1 MSKFSSFLVFFVLV
15 LGVTD
20 AQENDSNHT
29 TIICGS
35 DNHKHYSYDEKYEA
49 TYRKAVVN
57 YFEKGIGV
65 NKSNAVFTIPT
76 VVHIIHDG
84 SPLGTDV
91 NPTDGEIISQIQR
104 ASDRFRHQQ
113 PGADT
118 YTNPNYGVDTEIDL
132 CLANIDPS
140 GNYSSGIL
148 RYYDP
153 INTNDPS
160 YDYMNNLAWDKSLY
174 NNIFIAKDIGGAC
187 GYANGQ
193 FTVYLAS
200 CFNPGLTC
208 HELGHHFSLAH
219 TFSGSCSNNDC
230 LSDGDKVCD
239 TPPKPN
245 SGTVQGATCEA
256 PANSCTTDDDL
267 SNNNPYRP
275 IANGGLGDQ
284 PDMYAN
290 YMDYTGGCW
299 DAFTLGQKVRMQFN
313 LTNSRAALY
322 GNVTACNGPSMAA
335 NDAGVTDIMIIQMDA
350 CDKSIEVSAAVNNYG
365 TEVLQS
371 VIVEIVI
378 DGEIRS
384 SQTVSNLN
392 IVSGG
397 PDSLVAL
404 TTVILTKGYIGGD
417 YCSTLSACADF
428 NPASANGPG
437 NPTVVSIVGAFP
449 ELQSGITSVEICVEV
464 EGDVASTSEVFDVS
478 IEGITSLGVTN
489 NTSRDCQGVSPK
501 KCFMI
506 AVGDYNNMKA
516 DGMINIS
523 LDPLTGQ
530 INPNLCSVHQ
540 ACGYVSIP
548 LKDACDGI
556 NFDPLEA
563 PYDESYSASGYIKA
577 LSPVANSTNLSLQAA
592 DSVVFK
598 SPFEV
603 SAAGVLEV
611 LMEDCEE

>member
-113 PGADT
+113 PGAET

-132 CLANIDPS
+132 CLANVDPS

-208 HELGHHFSLAH
+208 HELGHHVLIMIVCQMETRSVIHLPSPIQVLSKEQLARLQLILALRMMMIFLIITH
-219 TFSGSCSNNDC
+219 I
-230 LSDGDKVCD
+230 
-239 TPPKPN
+239 
-245 SGTVQGATCEA
+245 
-256 PANSCTTDDDL
+256 DL
-267 SNNNPYRP
+267 SLTADLE
-275 IANGGLGDQ
+275 ISQ
-284 PDMYAN
+284 I
-290 YMDYTGGCW
+290 C
-299 DAFTLGQKVRMQFN
+299 TL
-313 LTNSRAALY
+313 T
-322 GNVTACNGPSMAA
+322 
-335 NDAGVTDIMIIQMDA
+335 IWIIQVDVGMHLHWVRRLG
-350 CDKSIEVSAAVNNYG
+350 C
-365 TEVLQS
+365 
-371 VIVEIVI
+371 
-378 DGEIRS
+378 
-384 SQTVSNLN
+384 
-392 IVSGG
+392 
-397 PDSLVAL
+397 SL
-404 TTVILTKGYIGGD
+404 I
-417 YCSTLSACADF
+417 
-428 NPASANGPG
+428 
-437 NPTVVSIVGAFP
+437 
-449 ELQSGITSVEICVEV
+449 
-464 EGDVASTSEVFDVS
+464 
-478 IEGITSLGVTN
+478 
-489 NTSRDCQGVSPK
+489 
-501 KCFMI
+501 
-506 AVGDYNNMKA
+506 
-516 DGMINIS
+516 
-523 LDPLTGQ
+523 
-530 INPNLCSVHQ
+530 
-540 ACGYVSIP
+540 
-548 LKDACDGI
+548 
-556 NFDPLEA
+556 
-563 PYDESYSASGYIKA
+563 
-577 LSPVANSTNLSLQAA
+577 
-592 DSVVFK
+592 
-598 SPFEV
+598 
-603 SAAGVLEV
+603 
-611 LMEDCEE
+611 